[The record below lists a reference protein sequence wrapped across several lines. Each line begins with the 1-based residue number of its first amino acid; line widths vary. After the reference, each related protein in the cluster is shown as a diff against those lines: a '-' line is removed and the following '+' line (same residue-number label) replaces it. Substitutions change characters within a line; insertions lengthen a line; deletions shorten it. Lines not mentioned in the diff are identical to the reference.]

1 MIGSGR
7 GYCPGTGGHVPL
19 GNTVVAGLIHSC
31 VGPVVVALFVVIV
44 VAGFLASCVISA
56 IGVAIEVLIAGG
68 WFELPFATA
77 VSIRRFV
84 PGLVA
89 GLRRLIPAGW
99 GLGRPIPTR
108 TWGIK
113 AVQARTIP
121 AVLLPAT
128 TETRFTPGIAGAAR
142 AIPVIPIVFGEQ
154 LVLEGAQ
161 GVFDALD
168 RIGVLL
174 ALTGQTP
181 VQAVDGL
188 LQLTDADV
196 EFAEISIGQHLLH
209 VAHGDLNGA
218 LLALSAVGTQF
229 QGRIPQPPLSLT
241 DQGLSA
247 VSAIDLRPLATVLA
261 GLFLGLRNQGLDLL
275 FTMASETLS
284 AAAPDSSDEEDDGE
298 TSGGS
303 PFASAS
309 VEVIRSQLPKDPL
322 LQVRWWAHFDRALRR
337 RLRNLSHAI
346 NVEMMR
352 VGLAQ
357 GLLPLN
363 LLDAVLD
370 GQVEALPAP
379 ANVLRMALPLSLNP
393 VAPASAPTEVL
404 TLLLRSGDLEFEQP
418 RLRTCRQRLEQRRR
432 TLRTMAKRY
441 RTWQRRVSA
450 LEAEQQW
457 FQDSAPPQDP
467 AADRT

>member
-1 MIGSGR
+1 MDSNVRSLDEAKAQLLSLLEQQEEFTPALYRDLALYLQVLRDGLLHSVQQACFHLATQVVPERYNQLPPERRETFQRRLQSLVKRSCSLLTVEQVMGLAAQQARKQESRQLQEQQKILQTMLEGREAADEPAPVEASPEPQSVNLSLDLPLAADLFDSG
-7 GYCPGTGGHVPL
+7 
-19 GNTVVAGLIHSC
+19 
-31 VGPVVVALFVVIV
+31 
-44 VAGFLASCVISA
+44 
-56 IGVAIEVLIAGG
+56 
-68 WFELPFATA
+68 
-77 VSIRRFV
+77 V
-84 PGLVA
+84 PGLPS
-89 GLRRLIPAGW
+89 LSQQQ
-99 GLGRPIPTR
+99 RPSE
-108 TWGIK
+108 
-113 AVQARTIP
+113 V
-121 AVLLPAT
+121 T
-128 TETRFTPGIAGAAR
+128 TPPQESAP
-142 AIPVIPIVFGEQ
+142 PEGE
-154 LVLEGAQ
+154 LE
-161 GVFDALD
+161 
-168 RIGVLL
+168 
-174 ALTGQTP
+174 
-181 VQAVDGL
+181 L
-188 LQLTDADV
+188 LQ
-196 EFAEISIGQHLLH
+196 S
-209 VAHGDLNGA
+209 
-218 LLALSAVGTQF
+218 
-229 QGRIPQPPLSLT
+229 
-241 DQGLSA
+241 
-247 VSAIDLRPLATVLA
+247 
-261 GLFLGLRNQGLDLL
+261 L

-309 VEVIRSQLPKDPL
+309 VEVTRSQLPKDPL
-322 LQVRWWAHFDRALRR
+322 LQVRWWVHFDRALRR

-393 VAPASAPTEVL
+393 VAPASDPTEVL

>member
-1 MIGSGR
+1 MDSNVRSLDEAKAQLLSLLEQQEEFTPALYRDLALYLQVLRDGLLHSVQQACFHLATQVVPERYNQLPPERRETFQRRLHSLVKRSCSLLTVEQVMGLAAQQARKQESRQLQEQQKILQTMLEGREAADEPAPVEASPEPQSVNLSLDLPLAADLFDSG
-7 GYCPGTGGHVPL
+7 
-19 GNTVVAGLIHSC
+19 
-31 VGPVVVALFVVIV
+31 
-44 VAGFLASCVISA
+44 
-56 IGVAIEVLIAGG
+56 
-68 WFELPFATA
+68 
-77 VSIRRFV
+77 V
-84 PGLVA
+84 PGLPS
-89 GLRRLIPAGW
+89 LSQQQ
-99 GLGRPIPTR
+99 RPSEE
-108 TWGIK
+108 
-113 AVQARTIP
+113 
-121 AVLLPAT
+121 T
-128 TETRFTPGIAGAAR
+128 TPPQESAP
-142 AIPVIPIVFGEQ
+142 PEGE
-154 LVLEGAQ
+154 LE
-161 GVFDALD
+161 
-168 RIGVLL
+168 
-174 ALTGQTP
+174 
-181 VQAVDGL
+181 L
-188 LQLTDADV
+188 LQ
-196 EFAEISIGQHLLH
+196 S
-209 VAHGDLNGA
+209 
-218 LLALSAVGTQF
+218 
-229 QGRIPQPPLSLT
+229 
-241 DQGLSA
+241 
-247 VSAIDLRPLATVLA
+247 
-261 GLFLGLRNQGLDLL
+261 L

-309 VEVIRSQLPKDPL
+309 VEVTRSQLPKDPL
-322 LQVRWWAHFDRALRR
+322 LQVRWWVHFDRALRR

-393 VAPASAPTEVL
+393 VAPASDPTEVL

>member
-1 MIGSGR
+1 MDSNVRSLDEAKAQLLSLLEQQEEFTPALYRDLALYLQVLRDGLLHSVQQACFHLATQVVPERYNQLPPERRETFQRRLQSLVKRSCSLLTVEQVMGLAAQQARKQERRQLQEQQKILQTMLEGREAADEPAPVEASPQPQSVNLSLDLPLAADLFDSG
-7 GYCPGTGGHVPL
+7 
-19 GNTVVAGLIHSC
+19 
-31 VGPVVVALFVVIV
+31 
-44 VAGFLASCVISA
+44 
-56 IGVAIEVLIAGG
+56 
-68 WFELPFATA
+68 
-77 VSIRRFV
+77 V
-84 PGLVA
+84 PGLPS
-89 GLRRLIPAGW
+89 LSQHQ
-99 GLGRPIPTR
+99 RPSEE
-108 TWGIK
+108 
-113 AVQARTIP
+113 
-121 AVLLPAT
+121 T
-128 TETRFTPGIAGAAR
+128 TPPPESAP
-142 AIPVIPIVFGEQ
+142 PEGE
-154 LVLEGAQ
+154 
-161 GVFDALD
+161 
-168 RIGVLL
+168 L
-174 ALTGQTP
+174 AL
-181 VQAVDGL
+181 
-188 LQLTDADV
+188 LQ
-196 EFAEISIGQHLLH
+196 S
-209 VAHGDLNGA
+209 
-218 LLALSAVGTQF
+218 
-229 QGRIPQPPLSLT
+229 
-241 DQGLSA
+241 
-247 VSAIDLRPLATVLA
+247 
-261 GLFLGLRNQGLDLL
+261 L

-303 PFASAS
+303 AFASTS
-309 VEVIRSQLPKDPL
+309 VEVTRSQLPKDPL

>member
-1 MIGSGR
+1 MDSNVRSLDEAKAQLLSLLEQQEEFTPALYRDLALYLQVLRDGLLHSVQQACFHLATQVVPERYNQLPPERRETFQRRLQSLVKRSCSLLTVEQVMGLAAQQARKQESRQLQEQQKILQTMLEGREAADEPAPVEASPEPQSVNLSLDLPLAADLFDSG
-7 GYCPGTGGHVPL
+7 
-19 GNTVVAGLIHSC
+19 
-31 VGPVVVALFVVIV
+31 
-44 VAGFLASCVISA
+44 
-56 IGVAIEVLIAGG
+56 
-68 WFELPFATA
+68 
-77 VSIRRFV
+77 V
-84 PGLVA
+84 PGLPS
-89 GLRRLIPAGW
+89 LSQQQ
-99 GLGRPIPTR
+99 RPSEETTPP
-108 TWGIK
+108 
-113 AVQARTIP
+113 QES
-121 AVLLPAT
+121 AT
-128 TETRFTPGIAGAAR
+128 PE
-142 AIPVIPIVFGEQ
+142 GE
-154 LVLEGAQ
+154 
-161 GVFDALD
+161 
-168 RIGVLL
+168 L
-174 ALTGQTP
+174 AL
-181 VQAVDGL
+181 
-188 LQLTDADV
+188 LQ
-196 EFAEISIGQHLLH
+196 S
-209 VAHGDLNGA
+209 
-218 LLALSAVGTQF
+218 
-229 QGRIPQPPLSLT
+229 
-241 DQGLSA
+241 
-247 VSAIDLRPLATVLA
+247 
-261 GLFLGLRNQGLDLL
+261 L

-309 VEVIRSQLPKDPL
+309 VEVTRSQLPKDPL
-322 LQVRWWAHFDRALRR
+322 LQVRWWVHFDRALRR

>member
-1 MIGSGR
+1 MDSNVRSLDEAKAQLLSLLEQQEEFTPALYRDLALYLQVLRDGLLHSVQQACFHLATQVVPERYNQLPPERRETFQRRLQSLVKRSCSLLTVEQVMGLAAQQARKQERRQLQEQQKILQTMLEGREAADEPAPVEASPEPQSVNLSLDLPLAADLFDSG
-7 GYCPGTGGHVPL
+7 
-19 GNTVVAGLIHSC
+19 
-31 VGPVVVALFVVIV
+31 
-44 VAGFLASCVISA
+44 
-56 IGVAIEVLIAGG
+56 
-68 WFELPFATA
+68 
-77 VSIRRFV
+77 V
-84 PGLVA
+84 PGLPS
-89 GLRRLIPAGW
+89 LSQHQ
-99 GLGRPIPTR
+99 RPSEE
-108 TWGIK
+108 
-113 AVQARTIP
+113 
-121 AVLLPAT
+121 T
-128 TETRFTPGIAGAAR
+128 TPPPESSP
-142 AIPVIPIVFGEQ
+142 PEGE
-154 LVLEGAQ
+154 
-161 GVFDALD
+161 
-168 RIGVLL
+168 L
-174 ALTGQTP
+174 AL
-181 VQAVDGL
+181 
-188 LQLTDADV
+188 LQ
-196 EFAEISIGQHLLH
+196 S
-209 VAHGDLNGA
+209 
-218 LLALSAVGTQF
+218 
-229 QGRIPQPPLSLT
+229 
-241 DQGLSA
+241 
-247 VSAIDLRPLATVLA
+247 
-261 GLFLGLRNQGLDLL
+261 L

-284 AAAPDSSDEEDDGE
+284 AAAPDSSDEDEDGE

-303 PFASAS
+303 PFASTS
-309 VEVIRSQLPKDPL
+309 VEVTRSQLPKDPL

>member
-1 MIGSGR
+1 MDSNVRSLDEAKAQLLSLLEQQEEFTPALYRDLALYLQVLRDGLLHSVQQACFHLATQVVPERYNQLPPERRETFQRRLQSLVKRSCSLLTVEQVMGLAAQQARKQESRQLQEQQKILQTMLEGREAADEPAPVEASPEPQSVNLSLDLPLAADLFDSG
-7 GYCPGTGGHVPL
+7 
-19 GNTVVAGLIHSC
+19 
-31 VGPVVVALFVVIV
+31 
-44 VAGFLASCVISA
+44 
-56 IGVAIEVLIAGG
+56 
-68 WFELPFATA
+68 
-77 VSIRRFV
+77 V
-84 PGLVA
+84 PGLPS
-89 GLRRLIPAGW
+89 LSQQQ
-99 GLGRPIPTR
+99 RPSEE
-108 TWGIK
+108 
-113 AVQARTIP
+113 
-121 AVLLPAT
+121 T
-128 TETRFTPGIAGAAR
+128 TPPQESAP
-142 AIPVIPIVFGEQ
+142 PEGE
-154 LVLEGAQ
+154 LE
-161 GVFDALD
+161 
-168 RIGVLL
+168 
-174 ALTGQTP
+174 
-181 VQAVDGL
+181 L
-188 LQLTDADV
+188 LQ
-196 EFAEISIGQHLLH
+196 S
-209 VAHGDLNGA
+209 
-218 LLALSAVGTQF
+218 
-229 QGRIPQPPLSLT
+229 
-241 DQGLSA
+241 
-247 VSAIDLRPLATVLA
+247 
-261 GLFLGLRNQGLDLL
+261 L

-309 VEVIRSQLPKDPL
+309 VEVTRSQLPKDPL

-393 VAPASAPTEVL
+393 VEPASAPTEVL

>member
-1 MIGSGR
+1 MDSNVRSLDEAKAQLLSLLEQQEEFTPALYRDLALYLQVLRDGLLHSVQQACFHLATQVVPERYNQLPPERRETFQRRLQSLVKRSCSLLTVEQVMGLAAQQARKQERRQLQEQQKILQTMLEGREAADEPAPVEASPEPQSVNLSLDLPLAADLFDSG
-7 GYCPGTGGHVPL
+7 
-19 GNTVVAGLIHSC
+19 
-31 VGPVVVALFVVIV
+31 
-44 VAGFLASCVISA
+44 
-56 IGVAIEVLIAGG
+56 
-68 WFELPFATA
+68 
-77 VSIRRFV
+77 V
-84 PGLVA
+84 PGLPS
-89 GLRRLIPAGW
+89 LSQQQ
-99 GLGRPIPTR
+99 RPSEE
-108 TWGIK
+108 
-113 AVQARTIP
+113 
-121 AVLLPAT
+121 T
-128 TETRFTPGIAGAAR
+128 TPPQESAP
-142 AIPVIPIVFGEQ
+142 PEGE
-154 LVLEGAQ
+154 
-161 GVFDALD
+161 
-168 RIGVLL
+168 L
-174 ALTGQTP
+174 AL
-181 VQAVDGL
+181 
-188 LQLTDADV
+188 LQ
-196 EFAEISIGQHLLH
+196 S
-209 VAHGDLNGA
+209 
-218 LLALSAVGTQF
+218 
-229 QGRIPQPPLSLT
+229 
-241 DQGLSA
+241 
-247 VSAIDLRPLATVLA
+247 
-261 GLFLGLRNQGLDLL
+261 L

-309 VEVIRSQLPKDPL
+309 VEVTRSQLPKDPL
-322 LQVRWWAHFDRALRR
+322 LQVRWWVHFDRALRR

>member
-1 MIGSGR
+1 VDSNVRSLDEAKAQLLSLLEQQEEFTPALYRDLALYLQVLRDGLLHSVQQACFHLATQVVPERYNQLPPERRETFQRRLQSLVKRSCSLLTVEQVMGLAAQQARKQERRQLQEQQKILQTMLEGRETADEPAPVEASPEPQSVNLSLDLPLAADLFDSG
-7 GYCPGTGGHVPL
+7 
-19 GNTVVAGLIHSC
+19 
-31 VGPVVVALFVVIV
+31 
-44 VAGFLASCVISA
+44 
-56 IGVAIEVLIAGG
+56 
-68 WFELPFATA
+68 
-77 VSIRRFV
+77 V
-84 PGLVA
+84 PGLPS
-89 GLRRLIPAGW
+89 LSQQQ
-99 GLGRPIPTR
+99 RPSEE
-108 TWGIK
+108 
-113 AVQARTIP
+113 
-121 AVLLPAT
+121 T
-128 TETRFTPGIAGAAR
+128 TPPQESAP
-142 AIPVIPIVFGEQ
+142 PEGE
-154 LVLEGAQ
+154 
-161 GVFDALD
+161 
-168 RIGVLL
+168 L
-174 ALTGQTP
+174 AL
-181 VQAVDGL
+181 
-188 LQLTDADV
+188 LQ
-196 EFAEISIGQHLLH
+196 S
-209 VAHGDLNGA
+209 
-218 LLALSAVGTQF
+218 
-229 QGRIPQPPLSLT
+229 
-241 DQGLSA
+241 
-247 VSAIDLRPLATVLA
+247 
-261 GLFLGLRNQGLDLL
+261 L

-309 VEVIRSQLPKDPL
+309 VEVTRSQLPKDPL

>member
-1 MIGSGR
+1 MDSNVRSLDEAKAQLLSLLEQQEEFTPALYRDLALYLQVLRDGLLHSVQQACFHLATQVVPERYNQLPPERRETFQRRLQSLVKRSCSLLTVEQVMGLAAQQARKQERRQLQEQQKILQTMLEGREAADEPAPVEASPEPQSVNLSLDLPLAADLFDSG
-7 GYCPGTGGHVPL
+7 
-19 GNTVVAGLIHSC
+19 
-31 VGPVVVALFVVIV
+31 
-44 VAGFLASCVISA
+44 
-56 IGVAIEVLIAGG
+56 
-68 WFELPFATA
+68 
-77 VSIRRFV
+77 V
-84 PGLVA
+84 PGLPS
-89 GLRRLIPAGW
+89 LSQQQ
-99 GLGRPIPTR
+99 RPSEE
-108 TWGIK
+108 
-113 AVQARTIP
+113 
-121 AVLLPAT
+121 T
-128 TETRFTPGIAGAAR
+128 TPPQESAP
-142 AIPVIPIVFGEQ
+142 PEGE
-154 LVLEGAQ
+154 LE
-161 GVFDALD
+161 
-168 RIGVLL
+168 
-174 ALTGQTP
+174 
-181 VQAVDGL
+181 L
-188 LQLTDADV
+188 LQ
-196 EFAEISIGQHLLH
+196 S
-209 VAHGDLNGA
+209 
-218 LLALSAVGTQF
+218 
-229 QGRIPQPPLSLT
+229 
-241 DQGLSA
+241 
-247 VSAIDLRPLATVLA
+247 
-261 GLFLGLRNQGLDLL
+261 L

-309 VEVIRSQLPKDPL
+309 VEVTRSQLPKDPL
-322 LQVRWWAHFDRALRR
+322 LQVRWWVHFDRALRR

>member
-1 MIGSGR
+1 MDSNVRSLDEAKAQLLSLLEQQEEFTPALYRDLALYLQVLRDGLLHSVQQACFHLATQVVPERYNQLPPERRETFQRRLQSLVKRSCSLLTVEQVMGLAAQQARKQESRQLQEQQKILQTMLEGREAADEPAPVEASPEPQSVNLSLDLPLAADLFDSG
-7 GYCPGTGGHVPL
+7 
-19 GNTVVAGLIHSC
+19 
-31 VGPVVVALFVVIV
+31 
-44 VAGFLASCVISA
+44 
-56 IGVAIEVLIAGG
+56 
-68 WFELPFATA
+68 
-77 VSIRRFV
+77 V
-84 PGLVA
+84 PGLPS
-89 GLRRLIPAGW
+89 LSQQQ
-99 GLGRPIPTR
+99 RPSEE
-108 TWGIK
+108 
-113 AVQARTIP
+113 
-121 AVLLPAT
+121 T
-128 TETRFTPGIAGAAR
+128 TPPQESAP
-142 AIPVIPIVFGEQ
+142 PEGE
-154 LVLEGAQ
+154 
-161 GVFDALD
+161 
-168 RIGVLL
+168 L
-174 ALTGQTP
+174 AL
-181 VQAVDGL
+181 
-188 LQLTDADV
+188 LQ
-196 EFAEISIGQHLLH
+196 S
-209 VAHGDLNGA
+209 
-218 LLALSAVGTQF
+218 
-229 QGRIPQPPLSLT
+229 
-241 DQGLSA
+241 
-247 VSAIDLRPLATVLA
+247 
-261 GLFLGLRNQGLDLL
+261 L

-309 VEVIRSQLPKDPL
+309 VEVTRSQLPKDPL
-322 LQVRWWAHFDRALRR
+322 LQVRWWVHFDRALRR

-393 VAPASAPTEVL
+393 VAPASDPTEVL

>member
-1 MIGSGR
+1 MDSNVRSLDEAKAQLLSLLEQQEEFTPALYRDLALYLQVLRDGLLHSVQQACFHLATQVVPERYNQLPPERRETFQRRLQSLVKRSCSLLTVEQVMGLAAQQARKQERRQLREQQKILQTMLEGREAADEPAPVEASAQPQSVNLSLDLPLAADLFDSG
-7 GYCPGTGGHVPL
+7 
-19 GNTVVAGLIHSC
+19 
-31 VGPVVVALFVVIV
+31 
-44 VAGFLASCVISA
+44 
-56 IGVAIEVLIAGG
+56 
-68 WFELPFATA
+68 
-77 VSIRRFV
+77 V
-84 PGLVA
+84 PGLPS
-89 GLRRLIPAGW
+89 LSQHQRPSEETTPPAESA
-99 GLGRPIPTR
+99 PP
-108 TWGIK
+108 
-113 AVQARTIP
+113 
-121 AVLLPAT
+121 
-128 TETRFTPGIAGAAR
+128 E
-142 AIPVIPIVFGEQ
+142 GE
-154 LVLEGAQ
+154 
-161 GVFDALD
+161 
-168 RIGVLL
+168 L
-174 ALTGQTP
+174 AL
-181 VQAVDGL
+181 
-188 LQLTDADV
+188 LQ
-196 EFAEISIGQHLLH
+196 S
-209 VAHGDLNGA
+209 
-218 LLALSAVGTQF
+218 
-229 QGRIPQPPLSLT
+229 
-241 DQGLSA
+241 
-247 VSAIDLRPLATVLA
+247 
-261 GLFLGLRNQGLDLL
+261 L

-303 PFASAS
+303 AFASTS
-309 VEVIRSQLPKDPL
+309 VEVTRSQLPKDPL

-370 GQVEALPAP
+370 GQVDVLPAP

-404 TLLLRSGDLEFEQP
+404 TLLLRCGDLEFEQP

>member
-1 MIGSGR
+1 MDSNVRSLDEAKAQLLSLLEQQEEFTPALYRDLALYLQVLRDGLLHSVQQACFHLATQVVPERYNQLPPERRETFQRRLQSLVKRSCSLLTVEQVMGLAAQQARKQGRRQLQEQQKILQTMLEGR
-7 GYCPGTGGHVPL
+7 GAADESAPVEASPEPQSVNLSLDLPL
-19 GNTVVAGLIHSC
+19 A
-31 VGPVVVALFVVIV
+31 ADLFDS
-44 VAGFLASCVISA
+44 G
-56 IGVAIEVLIAGG
+56 
-68 WFELPFATA
+68 
-77 VSIRRFV
+77 V
-84 PGLVA
+84 PGLPS
-89 GLRRLIPAGW
+89 LSQHQ
-99 GLGRPIPTR
+99 RPSEE
-108 TWGIK
+108 
-113 AVQARTIP
+113 
-121 AVLLPAT
+121 AT
-128 TETRFTPGIAGAAR
+128 PPPESSP
-142 AIPVIPIVFGEQ
+142 PEGE
-154 LVLEGAQ
+154 
-161 GVFDALD
+161 
-168 RIGVLL
+168 L
-174 ALTGQTP
+174 AL
-181 VQAVDGL
+181 
-188 LQLTDADV
+188 LQ
-196 EFAEISIGQHLLH
+196 S
-209 VAHGDLNGA
+209 
-218 LLALSAVGTQF
+218 
-229 QGRIPQPPLSLT
+229 
-241 DQGLSA
+241 
-247 VSAIDLRPLATVLA
+247 
-261 GLFLGLRNQGLDLL
+261 L

-284 AAAPDSSDEEDDGE
+284 AAAPDSSDEDEDGE

-303 PFASAS
+303 PFASTS
-309 VEVIRSQLPKDPL
+309 VEVTRSQLPKDPL

-370 GQVEALPAP
+370 GQVEVLPAP

>member
-1 MIGSGR
+1 MDSNVRSLDEAKAQLLSLLEQQEEFTPALYRDLALYLQVLRDGLLHSVQQACFHLATQVVPERYNQLPPERRETFQRRLQSLVKRSCSLLTVEQVMGLAAQQARKQESRQLQEQQKILQTMLEGREAADEPAPVEASPEPQSVNLSLDLPLAADLFDSG
-7 GYCPGTGGHVPL
+7 
-19 GNTVVAGLIHSC
+19 
-31 VGPVVVALFVVIV
+31 
-44 VAGFLASCVISA
+44 
-56 IGVAIEVLIAGG
+56 
-68 WFELPFATA
+68 
-77 VSIRRFV
+77 V
-84 PGLVA
+84 PGLPS
-89 GLRRLIPAGW
+89 LSQQQ
-99 GLGRPIPTR
+99 RPSEETTPPQESAHPE
-108 TWGIK
+108 GEFE
-113 AVQARTIP
+113 
-121 AVLLPAT
+121 LLK
-128 TETRFTPGIAGAAR
+128 
-142 AIPVIPIVFGEQ
+142 
-154 LVLEGAQ
+154 
-161 GVFDALD
+161 
-168 RIGVLL
+168 
-174 ALTGQTP
+174 
-181 VQAVDGL
+181 
-188 LQLTDADV
+188 
-196 EFAEISIGQHLLH
+196 S
-209 VAHGDLNGA
+209 
-218 LLALSAVGTQF
+218 
-229 QGRIPQPPLSLT
+229 
-241 DQGLSA
+241 
-247 VSAIDLRPLATVLA
+247 
-261 GLFLGLRNQGLDLL
+261 L

-309 VEVIRSQLPKDPL
+309 VEVTRSQLPKDPL
-322 LQVRWWAHFDRALRR
+322 LQVRWWVHFDRALRR

-379 ANVLRMALPLSLNP
+379 ANVLRMALPLTLNP
-393 VAPASAPTEVL
+393 VAPASDPTEVL

>member
-1 MIGSGR
+1 VDSNVRSLDEAKAQLLSLLEQQEEFTPALYRDLALYLQVLRDGLLHSVQQACFHLATQVVPERYNQLPPERRETFQRRLQSLVKRSCSLLTVEQVMGLAAQQARKQERRQLQEQQKILQTMLEGREAADEPAPVEASPEPQSVNLSLDLPLAADLFDSG
-7 GYCPGTGGHVPL
+7 
-19 GNTVVAGLIHSC
+19 
-31 VGPVVVALFVVIV
+31 
-44 VAGFLASCVISA
+44 
-56 IGVAIEVLIAGG
+56 
-68 WFELPFATA
+68 
-77 VSIRRFV
+77 V
-84 PGLVA
+84 PGLPS
-89 GLRRLIPAGW
+89 LSQQQ
-99 GLGRPIPTR
+99 RPSEE
-108 TWGIK
+108 
-113 AVQARTIP
+113 
-121 AVLLPAT
+121 T
-128 TETRFTPGIAGAAR
+128 TPPPESSP
-142 AIPVIPIVFGEQ
+142 PEGE
-154 LVLEGAQ
+154 
-161 GVFDALD
+161 
-168 RIGVLL
+168 L
-174 ALTGQTP
+174 AL
-181 VQAVDGL
+181 
-188 LQLTDADV
+188 LQ
-196 EFAEISIGQHLLH
+196 S
-209 VAHGDLNGA
+209 
-218 LLALSAVGTQF
+218 
-229 QGRIPQPPLSLT
+229 
-241 DQGLSA
+241 
-247 VSAIDLRPLATVLA
+247 
-261 GLFLGLRNQGLDLL
+261 L

-284 AAAPDSSDEEDDGE
+284 AAAPDSSDEDEDGE

-303 PFASAS
+303 PFASTS
-309 VEVIRSQLPKDPL
+309 VEVTRSQLPKDPL

>member
-1 MIGSGR
+1 MDSNVRSLDEAKAQLLSLLEQQEEFTPALYRDLALYLQVLRDGLLHSVQQACFHLATQVVPERYNQLPPERRETFQRRLQSLVKRSCSLLTVEQVMGLAAQQARKQERRQLQEQQKILQTMLEGREAADEPAPVEASPEPQSVNLSLDLPLAADLFDSG
-7 GYCPGTGGHVPL
+7 
-19 GNTVVAGLIHSC
+19 
-31 VGPVVVALFVVIV
+31 
-44 VAGFLASCVISA
+44 
-56 IGVAIEVLIAGG
+56 
-68 WFELPFATA
+68 
-77 VSIRRFV
+77 V
-84 PGLVA
+84 PGLPS
-89 GLRRLIPAGW
+89 LSQHQ
-99 GLGRPIPTR
+99 RPSEE
-108 TWGIK
+108 
-113 AVQARTIP
+113 
-121 AVLLPAT
+121 T
-128 TETRFTPGIAGAAR
+128 TPPPESSP
-142 AIPVIPIVFGEQ
+142 PEGE
-154 LVLEGAQ
+154 
-161 GVFDALD
+161 
-168 RIGVLL
+168 L
-174 ALTGQTP
+174 AL
-181 VQAVDGL
+181 
-188 LQLTDADV
+188 LQ
-196 EFAEISIGQHLLH
+196 S
-209 VAHGDLNGA
+209 
-218 LLALSAVGTQF
+218 
-229 QGRIPQPPLSLT
+229 
-241 DQGLSA
+241 
-247 VSAIDLRPLATVLA
+247 
-261 GLFLGLRNQGLDLL
+261 L

-284 AAAPDSSDEEDDGE
+284 AAAPDSSDEDEDGE

-303 PFASAS
+303 PFASTS
-309 VEVIRSQLPKDPL
+309 VEVTRSQLPKDPL

-370 GQVEALPAP
+370 GQVEVLPAP

>member
-1 MIGSGR
+1 VDSNVRSLDEAKAQLLSLLEQQEEFTPALYRDLALYLQVLRDGLLHSVQQACFHLATQVVPERYNQLPPERRETFQRRLQSLVKRSCSLLTVEQVMGLAAQQARKQERRQLQEQQKILQTMLESR
-7 GYCPGTGGHVPL
+7 EAADEPAPVEASPQPQSVNLSLDLPLAADLFDTG
-19 GNTVVAGLIHSC
+19 
-31 VGPVVVALFVVIV
+31 
-44 VAGFLASCVISA
+44 
-56 IGVAIEVLIAGG
+56 
-68 WFELPFATA
+68 
-77 VSIRRFV
+77 V
-84 PGLVA
+84 PGLPS
-89 GLRRLIPAGW
+89 LSQHQ
-99 GLGRPIPTR
+99 RPSEE
-108 TWGIK
+108 
-113 AVQARTIP
+113 
-121 AVLLPAT
+121 T
-128 TETRFTPGIAGAAR
+128 TPPPESAP
-142 AIPVIPIVFGEQ
+142 PEGE
-154 LVLEGAQ
+154 
-161 GVFDALD
+161 
-168 RIGVLL
+168 L
-174 ALTGQTP
+174 AL
-181 VQAVDGL
+181 
-188 LQLTDADV
+188 LQ
-196 EFAEISIGQHLLH
+196 S
-209 VAHGDLNGA
+209 
-218 LLALSAVGTQF
+218 
-229 QGRIPQPPLSLT
+229 
-241 DQGLSA
+241 
-247 VSAIDLRPLATVLA
+247 
-261 GLFLGLRNQGLDLL
+261 L

-298 TSGGS
+298 TSGSS
-303 PFASAS
+303 PFASTS
-309 VEVIRSQLPKDPL
+309 VEVTRSQLPKDPL

-379 ANVLRMALPLSLNP
+379 ANVLRMALPLSLNL

>member
-1 MIGSGR
+1 MDSNVRSLDEAKAQLLSLLEQQEEFTPALYRDLALYLQVLRDGLLHSVQQACFHLATQVVPERYNQLPPERRETFQRRLQSLVKRSCSLLTVEQVMGLAAQQARKQERRQLQEQQKILQTMLEAREAADDPAPVEASPEPQSVNLSLDLPLAADLFDSG
-7 GYCPGTGGHVPL
+7 
-19 GNTVVAGLIHSC
+19 
-31 VGPVVVALFVVIV
+31 
-44 VAGFLASCVISA
+44 
-56 IGVAIEVLIAGG
+56 
-68 WFELPFATA
+68 
-77 VSIRRFV
+77 V
-84 PGLVA
+84 PGLPS
-89 GLRRLIPAGW
+89 LSQHQ
-99 GLGRPIPTR
+99 RPSEER
-108 TWGIK
+108 TPPPESSPPE
-113 AVQARTIP
+113 V
-121 AVLLPAT
+121 
-128 TETRFTPGIAGAAR
+128 E
-142 AIPVIPIVFGEQ
+142 
-154 LVLEGAQ
+154 
-161 GVFDALD
+161 
-168 RIGVLL
+168 L
-174 ALTGQTP
+174 AL
-181 VQAVDGL
+181 
-188 LQLTDADV
+188 LQ
-196 EFAEISIGQHLLH
+196 S
-209 VAHGDLNGA
+209 
-218 LLALSAVGTQF
+218 
-229 QGRIPQPPLSLT
+229 
-241 DQGLSA
+241 
-247 VSAIDLRPLATVLA
+247 
-261 GLFLGLRNQGLDLL
+261 L

-309 VEVIRSQLPKDPL
+309 VEVTRSQLPKDPL
-322 LQVRWWAHFDRALRR
+322 LQVRWWVHFDRALRR

>member
-1 MIGSGR
+1 MDSNVRSLDEAKAQLLSLLEQQEEFTPALYRDLALYLQVLRDGLLHSVQQACFHLATQVVPERYNQLPPERRETFQRRLQSLVKRSCSLLTVEQVMGLAAQQARKQERRQLQEQQKILQTMLEGRETADEPAPVEASPEPQSVNLSLDLPLAADLFDSG
-7 GYCPGTGGHVPL
+7 
-19 GNTVVAGLIHSC
+19 
-31 VGPVVVALFVVIV
+31 
-44 VAGFLASCVISA
+44 
-56 IGVAIEVLIAGG
+56 
-68 WFELPFATA
+68 
-77 VSIRRFV
+77 V
-84 PGLVA
+84 PGLPS
-89 GLRRLIPAGW
+89 LSQQQ
-99 GLGRPIPTR
+99 RPSEE
-108 TWGIK
+108 
-113 AVQARTIP
+113 
-121 AVLLPAT
+121 T
-128 TETRFTPGIAGAAR
+128 TPPQESAP
-142 AIPVIPIVFGEQ
+142 PEGE
-154 LVLEGAQ
+154 
-161 GVFDALD
+161 
-168 RIGVLL
+168 L
-174 ALTGQTP
+174 AL
-181 VQAVDGL
+181 
-188 LQLTDADV
+188 LQ
-196 EFAEISIGQHLLH
+196 S
-209 VAHGDLNGA
+209 
-218 LLALSAVGTQF
+218 
-229 QGRIPQPPLSLT
+229 
-241 DQGLSA
+241 
-247 VSAIDLRPLATVLA
+247 
-261 GLFLGLRNQGLDLL
+261 L

-309 VEVIRSQLPKDPL
+309 VEVTRSQLPKDPL

>member
-1 MIGSGR
+1 MDSNVRSLDEAKAQLLSLLEQQEEFTPALYRDLALYLQVLRDGLLHSVQQACFHLATQVVPERYNQLPPERRETFQRRLQSLVKRSCSLLTVEQVMGLAAQQARKQERRQLQEQQKILQTMLEGREAADEPAPVEASPEPQSVNLSLDLPLAADLFDSG
-7 GYCPGTGGHVPL
+7 
-19 GNTVVAGLIHSC
+19 
-31 VGPVVVALFVVIV
+31 
-44 VAGFLASCVISA
+44 
-56 IGVAIEVLIAGG
+56 
-68 WFELPFATA
+68 
-77 VSIRRFV
+77 V
-84 PGLVA
+84 PGLPS
-89 GLRRLIPAGW
+89 LSQQQ
-99 GLGRPIPTR
+99 RPSEE
-108 TWGIK
+108 
-113 AVQARTIP
+113 
-121 AVLLPAT
+121 T
-128 TETRFTPGIAGAAR
+128 TPPQESAP
-142 AIPVIPIVFGEQ
+142 PEGE
-154 LVLEGAQ
+154 
-161 GVFDALD
+161 
-168 RIGVLL
+168 L
-174 ALTGQTP
+174 AL
-181 VQAVDGL
+181 
-188 LQLTDADV
+188 LQ
-196 EFAEISIGQHLLH
+196 S
-209 VAHGDLNGA
+209 
-218 LLALSAVGTQF
+218 
-229 QGRIPQPPLSLT
+229 
-241 DQGLSA
+241 
-247 VSAIDLRPLATVLA
+247 
-261 GLFLGLRNQGLDLL
+261 L

-309 VEVIRSQLPKDPL
+309 VEVTRSQLPKDPL

>member
-1 MIGSGR
+1 MDSNVRSLDEAKAQLLSLLEQQEEFTPALYRDLALYLQVLRDGLLHSVQQACFHLATQVVPERYNQLPPERRETFQRRLQSLVKRSCSLLTVEQVMGLAAQQARKQERRQLQEQQKILQTMLEGREAADEPAPVEASPEPQSVNLSLDLPLAADLFDSG
-7 GYCPGTGGHVPL
+7 
-19 GNTVVAGLIHSC
+19 
-31 VGPVVVALFVVIV
+31 
-44 VAGFLASCVISA
+44 
-56 IGVAIEVLIAGG
+56 
-68 WFELPFATA
+68 
-77 VSIRRFV
+77 V
-84 PGLVA
+84 PGLPS
-89 GLRRLIPAGW
+89 LSQQQ
-99 GLGRPIPTR
+99 RPSEE
-108 TWGIK
+108 
-113 AVQARTIP
+113 
-121 AVLLPAT
+121 T
-128 TETRFTPGIAGAAR
+128 TPPQESAP
-142 AIPVIPIVFGEQ
+142 PEGE
-154 LVLEGAQ
+154 
-161 GVFDALD
+161 
-168 RIGVLL
+168 L
-174 ALTGQTP
+174 AL
-181 VQAVDGL
+181 
-188 LQLTDADV
+188 LQ
-196 EFAEISIGQHLLH
+196 S
-209 VAHGDLNGA
+209 
-218 LLALSAVGTQF
+218 
-229 QGRIPQPPLSLT
+229 
-241 DQGLSA
+241 
-247 VSAIDLRPLATVLA
+247 
-261 GLFLGLRNQGLDLL
+261 L

-309 VEVIRSQLPKDPL
+309 VEVTRSQLPKDPL
-322 LQVRWWAHFDRALRR
+322 LQVRWWVHFDRALRR

-393 VAPASAPTEVL
+393 VTPASAPTEVL

>member
-1 MIGSGR
+1 MDSNVRSLDEAKAQLLSLLEQQEEFTPALYRDLALYLQVLRDGLLHSVQQACFHLATQVVPERYNQLPPERRETFQRRLQSLVKRSCSLLTVEQVMGLAAQQARKQERRQLQEQQKILQTMLEGREAADEPAPVEASPEPQSVNLSLDLPLAADLFDSG
-7 GYCPGTGGHVPL
+7 
-19 GNTVVAGLIHSC
+19 
-31 VGPVVVALFVVIV
+31 
-44 VAGFLASCVISA
+44 
-56 IGVAIEVLIAGG
+56 
-68 WFELPFATA
+68 
-77 VSIRRFV
+77 V
-84 PGLVA
+84 PGLPS
-89 GLRRLIPAGW
+89 LSQQQ
-99 GLGRPIPTR
+99 RPSEE
-108 TWGIK
+108 
-113 AVQARTIP
+113 
-121 AVLLPAT
+121 T
-128 TETRFTPGIAGAAR
+128 TPPPESSPPEA
-142 AIPVIPIVFGEQ
+142 E
-154 LVLEGAQ
+154 
-161 GVFDALD
+161 
-168 RIGVLL
+168 L
-174 ALTGQTP
+174 AL
-181 VQAVDGL
+181 
-188 LQLTDADV
+188 LQ
-196 EFAEISIGQHLLH
+196 S
-209 VAHGDLNGA
+209 
-218 LLALSAVGTQF
+218 
-229 QGRIPQPPLSLT
+229 
-241 DQGLSA
+241 
-247 VSAIDLRPLATVLA
+247 
-261 GLFLGLRNQGLDLL
+261 L

-303 PFASAS
+303 PFASTS
-309 VEVIRSQLPKDPL
+309 VEVTRSQLPKDPL

-370 GQVEALPAP
+370 GQVDVLPAP

>member
-1 MIGSGR
+1 MDSNVRSLDEAKAQLLSLLEQQEEFTPALYRDLALYLQVLRDGLLHSVQQACFHLATQVVPERYNQLPPERRETFQRRLQSLVKRSCSLLTVEQVMGLAAQQARKQERRQLQEQQKILQTMLEGREAADEPAPVEASPEPQSVNLSLDLPLAADLFDSG
-7 GYCPGTGGHVPL
+7 
-19 GNTVVAGLIHSC
+19 
-31 VGPVVVALFVVIV
+31 
-44 VAGFLASCVISA
+44 
-56 IGVAIEVLIAGG
+56 
-68 WFELPFATA
+68 
-77 VSIRRFV
+77 V
-84 PGLVA
+84 PGLPS
-89 GLRRLIPAGW
+89 LSQHQ
-99 GLGRPIPTR
+99 RPSEE
-108 TWGIK
+108 
-113 AVQARTIP
+113 
-121 AVLLPAT
+121 T
-128 TETRFTPGIAGAAR
+128 TPPPESAP
-142 AIPVIPIVFGEQ
+142 PEGE
-154 LVLEGAQ
+154 
-161 GVFDALD
+161 
-168 RIGVLL
+168 L
-174 ALTGQTP
+174 AL
-181 VQAVDGL
+181 
-188 LQLTDADV
+188 LQ
-196 EFAEISIGQHLLH
+196 S
-209 VAHGDLNGA
+209 
-218 LLALSAVGTQF
+218 
-229 QGRIPQPPLSLT
+229 
-241 DQGLSA
+241 
-247 VSAIDLRPLATVLA
+247 
-261 GLFLGLRNQGLDLL
+261 L

-303 PFASAS
+303 AFASSS
-309 VEVIRSQLPKDPL
+309 VEVTRSQLPKDPL

>member
-1 MIGSGR
+1 MDSNVRSLDEAKAQLLSLLEQQEEFTPALYRDLALYLQVLRDGLLHSVQQACFHLATQVVPERYNQLPPERRETFQRRLQSLVKRSCSLLTVEQVMGLAAQQARKQERRQLQEQQKILQTMLEGR
-7 GYCPGTGGHVPL
+7 GAADEPAPVEASPEPQSVNLSLDLPL
-19 GNTVVAGLIHSC
+19 A
-31 VGPVVVALFVVIV
+31 ADLFDS
-44 VAGFLASCVISA
+44 G
-56 IGVAIEVLIAGG
+56 
-68 WFELPFATA
+68 
-77 VSIRRFV
+77 V
-84 PGLVA
+84 PGLPS
-89 GLRRLIPAGW
+89 LSQQQ
-99 GLGRPIPTR
+99 RPSEE
-108 TWGIK
+108 
-113 AVQARTIP
+113 
-121 AVLLPAT
+121 T
-128 TETRFTPGIAGAAR
+128 TPPPESSP
-142 AIPVIPIVFGEQ
+142 PEGE
-154 LVLEGAQ
+154 
-161 GVFDALD
+161 
-168 RIGVLL
+168 L
-174 ALTGQTP
+174 AL
-181 VQAVDGL
+181 
-188 LQLTDADV
+188 LQ
-196 EFAEISIGQHLLH
+196 S
-209 VAHGDLNGA
+209 
-218 LLALSAVGTQF
+218 
-229 QGRIPQPPLSLT
+229 
-241 DQGLSA
+241 
-247 VSAIDLRPLATVLA
+247 
-261 GLFLGLRNQGLDLL
+261 L

-303 PFASAS
+303 PFASTS
-309 VEVIRSQLPKDPL
+309 VEVTRSQLPKDPL

>member
-1 MIGSGR
+1 MDSNVRSLDEAKAQLLSLLEQQEEFTPALYRDLALYLQVLRDGLLHSVQQACFHLATQVVPERYNQLPPERRETFQRRLQSLVKRSCSLLTVEQVMGLAAQQARKQERRQLQEQQKILQTMLEGREAADEPAPVEASPQPQSVNLSLDLPLAADLFDSG
-7 GYCPGTGGHVPL
+7 
-19 GNTVVAGLIHSC
+19 
-31 VGPVVVALFVVIV
+31 
-44 VAGFLASCVISA
+44 
-56 IGVAIEVLIAGG
+56 
-68 WFELPFATA
+68 
-77 VSIRRFV
+77 V
-84 PGLVA
+84 PGLPS
-89 GLRRLIPAGW
+89 LSQQQ
-99 GLGRPIPTR
+99 RPSEE
-108 TWGIK
+108 
-113 AVQARTIP
+113 
-121 AVLLPAT
+121 T
-128 TETRFTPGIAGAAR
+128 TPPQESAP
-142 AIPVIPIVFGEQ
+142 PEGE
-154 LVLEGAQ
+154 LE
-161 GVFDALD
+161 
-168 RIGVLL
+168 
-174 ALTGQTP
+174 
-181 VQAVDGL
+181 L
-188 LQLTDADV
+188 LQ
-196 EFAEISIGQHLLH
+196 S
-209 VAHGDLNGA
+209 
-218 LLALSAVGTQF
+218 
-229 QGRIPQPPLSLT
+229 
-241 DQGLSA
+241 
-247 VSAIDLRPLATVLA
+247 
-261 GLFLGLRNQGLDLL
+261 L

-309 VEVIRSQLPKDPL
+309 VEVTRSQLPKDPL
-322 LQVRWWAHFDRALRR
+322 LQVRWWVHFDRALRR

-393 VAPASAPTEVL
+393 VAPASDPTEVL

>member
-1 MIGSGR
+1 MDSNVRSLDEAKAQLLSLLEQQEEFTPALYRDLALYLQVLRDGLLHSVQQACFHLATQVVPERYNQLPPERRETFQRRLQSLVKRSCSLLTVEQVMGLAAQQARKQESRQLQEQQKILQTMLEGREAADEPAPVEASPEPQSVNLSLDLPLAADLFDSG
-7 GYCPGTGGHVPL
+7 
-19 GNTVVAGLIHSC
+19 
-31 VGPVVVALFVVIV
+31 
-44 VAGFLASCVISA
+44 
-56 IGVAIEVLIAGG
+56 
-68 WFELPFATA
+68 
-77 VSIRRFV
+77 V
-84 PGLVA
+84 PGLPS
-89 GLRRLIPAGW
+89 LSQQQ
-99 GLGRPIPTR
+99 RPSEE
-108 TWGIK
+108 
-113 AVQARTIP
+113 
-121 AVLLPAT
+121 T
-128 TETRFTPGIAGAAR
+128 TPPPESSP
-142 AIPVIPIVFGEQ
+142 PEGE
-154 LVLEGAQ
+154 LE
-161 GVFDALD
+161 
-168 RIGVLL
+168 
-174 ALTGQTP
+174 
-181 VQAVDGL
+181 L
-188 LQLTDADV
+188 LQ
-196 EFAEISIGQHLLH
+196 S
-209 VAHGDLNGA
+209 
-218 LLALSAVGTQF
+218 
-229 QGRIPQPPLSLT
+229 
-241 DQGLSA
+241 
-247 VSAIDLRPLATVLA
+247 
-261 GLFLGLRNQGLDLL
+261 L

-303 PFASAS
+303 PFASTS
-309 VEVIRSQLPKDPL
+309 VEVTRSQLPKDPL

-370 GQVEALPAP
+370 GQVEVLPAP

-404 TLLLRSGDLEFEQP
+404 TLLLRCGDLEFEQP

>member
-1 MIGSGR
+1 MDSNVRSLDEAKAQLLSLLEQQEEFTPALYRDLALYLQVLRDGLLHSVQQACFHLATQVVPERYNQLPPERRETFQRRLQSLVKRSCSLLTVEQVMGLAAQQARKQESRQLQEQQKILQTMLEGREAADEPAPVEASPEPQSVNLSLDLPLAADLFDSG
-7 GYCPGTGGHVPL
+7 
-19 GNTVVAGLIHSC
+19 
-31 VGPVVVALFVVIV
+31 
-44 VAGFLASCVISA
+44 
-56 IGVAIEVLIAGG
+56 
-68 WFELPFATA
+68 
-77 VSIRRFV
+77 V
-84 PGLVA
+84 PGLPS
-89 GLRRLIPAGW
+89 LSQQQ
-99 GLGRPIPTR
+99 RPSEE
-108 TWGIK
+108 
-113 AVQARTIP
+113 
-121 AVLLPAT
+121 T
-128 TETRFTPGIAGAAR
+128 TPPQESAP
-142 AIPVIPIVFGEQ
+142 PEGE
-154 LVLEGAQ
+154 LE
-161 GVFDALD
+161 
-168 RIGVLL
+168 
-174 ALTGQTP
+174 
-181 VQAVDGL
+181 L
-188 LQLTDADV
+188 LQ
-196 EFAEISIGQHLLH
+196 S
-209 VAHGDLNGA
+209 
-218 LLALSAVGTQF
+218 
-229 QGRIPQPPLSLT
+229 
-241 DQGLSA
+241 
-247 VSAIDLRPLATVLA
+247 
-261 GLFLGLRNQGLDLL
+261 L

-309 VEVIRSQLPKDPL
+309 VEVTRSQLPKDPL

>member
-1 MIGSGR
+1 VDSNVRSLDEAKAQLLSLLEQQEEFTPALYRDLALYLQVLRDGLLHSVQQACFHLATQVVPERYNQLPPERRETFQRRLQSLVKRSCSLLTVEQVMGLAAQQARKQERRQLQEQQKILQTMLESR
-7 GYCPGTGGHVPL
+7 EAADEPAPVEASPQPQSVNLSLDLPLAADLFDTG
-19 GNTVVAGLIHSC
+19 
-31 VGPVVVALFVVIV
+31 
-44 VAGFLASCVISA
+44 
-56 IGVAIEVLIAGG
+56 
-68 WFELPFATA
+68 
-77 VSIRRFV
+77 V
-84 PGLVA
+84 PGLPS
-89 GLRRLIPAGW
+89 LSQHQ
-99 GLGRPIPTR
+99 RPSEE
-108 TWGIK
+108 
-113 AVQARTIP
+113 
-121 AVLLPAT
+121 T
-128 TETRFTPGIAGAAR
+128 TPPPESAP
-142 AIPVIPIVFGEQ
+142 PEGE
-154 LVLEGAQ
+154 
-161 GVFDALD
+161 
-168 RIGVLL
+168 L
-174 ALTGQTP
+174 AL
-181 VQAVDGL
+181 
-188 LQLTDADV
+188 LQ
-196 EFAEISIGQHLLH
+196 S
-209 VAHGDLNGA
+209 
-218 LLALSAVGTQF
+218 
-229 QGRIPQPPLSLT
+229 
-241 DQGLSA
+241 
-247 VSAIDLRPLATVLA
+247 
-261 GLFLGLRNQGLDLL
+261 L

-284 AAAPDSSDEEDDGE
+284 AAAPDSSDEADDE
-298 TSGGS
+298 ESTGGS
-303 PFASAS
+303 AFASTS
-309 VEVIRSQLPKDPL
+309 VEVTRSQLPKDPL